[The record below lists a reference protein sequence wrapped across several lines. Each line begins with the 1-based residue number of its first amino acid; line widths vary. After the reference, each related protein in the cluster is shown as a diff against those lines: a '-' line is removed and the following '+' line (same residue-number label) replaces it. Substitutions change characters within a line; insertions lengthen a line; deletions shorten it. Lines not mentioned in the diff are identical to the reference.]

1 MKKRFYA
8 IDAIRG
14 FALVNMVLFHFLYD
28 VFVVFGK
35 DPFWYLRPNVYLWQ
49 QSICWT
55 FILVSGFVWSW
66 GRKNA
71 VKRGLLLN
79 FWGLIVTLVTVVFLP
94 EERIFFGIL
103 NFFGC
108 AVLII
113 ALFEKPLSKLS
124 AWIGVPAAFS
134 LFLLT
139 KNISDGVI
147 GVWQVPKIL
156 YDIKVLT
163 PFGFPYP
170 GFVSS
175 DYFGI
180 FPWIFLFITGFY
192 LEKLFRKSESLQK
205 YASVSVPVL
214 TKIGKNTIWVYLL
227 HQPICYAICLLIF
240 S

>member
-8 IDAIRG
+8 VDAVRG
-14 FALVNMVLFHFLYD
+14 VALLNMVLFHFLYD
-28 VFVVFGK
+28 VFVVFGN
-35 DPFWYLRPNVYLWQ
+35 DQYWYLRPAVYLWQ

-79 FWGLIVTLVTVVFLP
+79 FWGLVVTVVTVIFLP
-94 EERIFFGIL
+94 EESIFFGIL

-108 AVLII
+108 AVL
-113 ALFEKPLSKLS
+113 LTWLLEKPLLKLPPWAGAS
-124 AWIGVPAAFS
+124 ASFL

-139 KNISDGVI
+139 KKVSDGMI
-147 GVWQVPKIL
+147 GLWQVPRLL
-156 YDIKVLT
+156 YDIKILT

-170 GFVSS
+170 GFTSS
-175 DYFGI
+175 DYFAI
-180 FPWIFLFITGFY
+180 FPWIFLFFTGFY
-192 LEKLFRKSESLQK
+192 MEKLFRKSEKLQK
-205 YASVSVPVL
+205 CASVSIPVL
-214 TKIGKNTIWVYLL
+214 TAIGKNTIWVYLL
-227 HQPICYAICLLIF
+227 HQPICYAVCLLIF